1 MTTWIRLSD
10 RIGEHPKTMQVPRA
24 HRWALVDLLGY
35 CSRNLTD
42 GFIPAEMVRRLIDQD
57 ELESLCFAGFLH
69 KSPGGYTIHDYLEWQ
84 TPRESIERRRAAGRL
99 GGLKSRPPKRE
110 AIAKAGASRL
120 LQHPAEPDTDTYTDT
135 RSTKDMSAASA
146 DVSDFDEFYDAYPR
160 KIGKR
165 KAHAAYRSAIKRT
178 TADTIIAAACQLR
191 DDPNLPDKQFIP
203 HPATWLNRDGWN
215 DEPPPPKETKA
226 SGALMFATA
235 ANDLNALETG

>member
-1 MTTWIRLSD
+1 
-10 RIGEHPKTMQVPRA
+10 
-24 HRWALVDLLGY
+24 
-35 CSRNLTD
+35 
-42 GFIPAEMVRRLIDQD
+42 
-57 ELESLCFAGFLH
+57 
-69 KSPGGYTIHDYLEWQ
+69 
-84 TPRESIERRRAAGRL
+84 
-99 GGLKSRPPKRE
+99 
-110 AIAKAGASRL
+110 
-120 LQHPAEPDTDTYTDT
+120 
-135 RSTKDMSAASA
+135 MSATSA

-178 TADTIIAAACQLR
+178 TADTIISAACQLR